1 MNSICVFALPSQ
13 FLLSLMHRISSKLF
27 SVSKVE
33 KRALKPEV
41 NPKFFDIFIQTAQMG
56 KSSWALRETALVTD
70 FR

>member
-1 MNSICVFALPSQ
+1 
-13 FLLSLMHRISSKLF
+13 MHRISSKLF